1 MSFDEIQSIWNAHP
15 DGGTAPVDEDE
26 LARQVRARHRF
37 LARFAGLTEIALVAV
52 LLFVTAMFLRDPL
65 LEGHDRLLIV
75 PGAVS
80 LLMAVFVWTGRIA
93 RKKCEL
99 RYDSSLAGI
108 VDQSIAAIDYQI
120 ARLRS
125 FVWLVATPMA
135 LGLAIGL
142 VLVDDSKRHLFWLIF
157 IPGFVLCMGLAAWQ
171 IRRELRRTLLPE
183 RERLQALRRGID

>member
-15 DGGTAPVDEDE
+15 DGGAAPVDEAT
-26 LARQVRARHRF
+26 LTKRIRARHRF
-37 LARFAGLTEIALVAV
+37 FSRYAGLTEIALVVV

-65 LEGHDRLLIV
+65 LQGHDRLLIV

-80 LLMAVFVWTGRIA
+80 LLTAVFVGTGRIA
-93 RKKCEL
+93 RKKREL
-99 RYDSSLAGI
+99 RYDSSLTGI

-120 ARLRS
+120 ARMRS
-125 FVWLVATPMA
+125 FVWLVAAPMA

-183 RERLQALRRGID
+183 RERLRALRRGID